1 MEREEKIKEKLK
13 EWEESTLKE
22 YLSRRKERK
31 ERFLTYSGIEVK
43 RIYTPLDWNKD
54 YIEKLGFPGE
64 YPFTRGIYPTMYR
77 GRLWTIRQYAG
88 YGSAED
94 TNTRFK
100 KLLMAGQTGL
110 SMAFDLPT
118 QLGLDPDNEIAYPE
132 VGAVGVSMFH
142 WKEMDLV
149 MDGIPIDKVT
159 TSMTINATAI
169 EVLSMYIATAENR
182 GIDIKQLDGT
192 VQNDILKEYIARK
205 NYIYPPE
212 PALRY
217 AIDLIAFSSK
227 NIPKWHPIS
236 ISGYHIREAGGDAI
250 LEVALTLADGIEYVR
265 KTIERGI
272 SVDEFAPKLS
282 FFFAAYTNLFEEV
295 AKFRAARRMWAK
307 IMKDWFNAKSKE
319 SMMLRFHTQ
328 TGGAEL
334 TAQQPEINIIR
345 TTLQALAAV
354 LGGTQSLHVNSFDEA
369 LALPTEKSA
378 KIAIRVQ
385 QILAYESG
393 VADVIDPLAGSY
405 YVEWLTDEI
414 EERAW
419 RIIYDIEKLGG
430 MLKAIEK
437 GYPQSLIAESAYKIQ
452 KRIEEGDIVKVGVN
466 MFYEPD
472 WVGNVEIFRLD
483 PKSKERILE
492 RLKKYKSERDEI
504 KVRDSL
510 NELRK
515 VAEKEDVNI
524 FPYILESIKRGCT
537 IGEISGV
544 LREVWGVYNEPI
556 VF

>member
-1 MEREEKIKEKLK
+1 MEKEERIREKLK
-13 EWEESTLKE
+13 EWEENVLRE
-22 YLSRRKERK
+22 FLSNRKERK
-31 ERFLTYSGIEVK
+31 DKFLTYSGIEIK
-43 RIYTPLDWNKD
+43 RIYTPLDWKGD
-54 YIEKLGFPGE
+54 YVEKLGFPGE

-94 TNTRFK
+94 TNDRFK

-118 QLGLDPDNEIAYPE
+118 QLGLDPDNELAYPE

-149 MDGIPIDKVT
+149 MNGIPIDKVT
-159 TSMTINATAI
+159 TSMTINATAA
-169 EVLSMYIATAENR
+169 EVLSMYIATAEVR
-182 GIDIKQLDGT
+182 GIDVRILDGT

-212 PALRY
+212 PAMRY
-217 AIDLIAFSSK
+217 AVDLIVFSSR
-227 NIPKWHPIS
+227 NVPKWHPIS
-236 ISGYHIREAGGDAI
+236 ISGYHIREAGGDAV

-265 KTIERGI
+265 RTIERGI
-272 SVDEFAPKLS
+272 NVDEFAPKLS

-307 IMKDWFNAKSKE
+307 IMKEWFNARKRE

-345 TTLQALAAV
+345 TTIQALAAV

-385 QILAYESG
+385 QIIAYESG

-419 RIIYDIEKLGG
+419 KVIYDIEKMGG

-437 GYPQSLIAESAYKIQ
+437 GYPQSLIAESAYRIQ
-452 KRIEEGDIVKVGVN
+452 KRIEEGDLVKVGVN
-466 MFYEPD
+466 MFYEPG
-472 WVGNVEIFRLD
+472 WIGNVEIFRLD
-483 PKSKERILE
+483 PKLKERILE
-492 RLKKYKSERDEI
+492 RLKRYRSERDEI

-510 NELRK
+510 NDLRRA
-515 VAEKEDVNI
+515 AEKTDVNVV
-524 FPYILESIKRGCT
+524 PYILESVKRGCT